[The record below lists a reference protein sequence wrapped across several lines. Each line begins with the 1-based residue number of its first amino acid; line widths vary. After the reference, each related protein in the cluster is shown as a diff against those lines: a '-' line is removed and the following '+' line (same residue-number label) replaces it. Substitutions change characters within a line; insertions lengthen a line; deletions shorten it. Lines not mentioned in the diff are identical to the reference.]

1 MTTLAWKKCIYI
13 LKKNIYIYIYILY
26 TILTNF
32 DHPYKNVKQHGLR
45 ITRIWIQL
53 NNSISTS
60 IIFSQ

>member
-13 LKKNIYIYIYILY
+13 LKNIYIYILY

-53 NNSISTS
+53 NNSIATS